1 MFFVLL
7 LIVSFSVFKSENLN
21 FPDSVEFYDPRTKR
35 LLYSLASS
43 AGISGYFNLEES
55 EDESVRKKSVSLSV
69 VSLVSFA
76 AVIRVVTQRSRSPLS
91 GDKCR

>member
-21 FPDSVEFYDPRTKR
+21 FPDSIEFYDPRTKR

-55 EDESVRKKSVSLSV
+55 EDESVRKNQCPSPFSPKSPSQKLLGS
-69 VSLVSFA
+69 
-76 AVIRVVTQRSRSPLS
+76 SRNAP
-91 GDKCR
+91 GPH